1 MAAGSSIK
9 ASAGGRG
16 LISVSVKIEGVEKTS
31 DEFKAIRRD
40 INMRMRDVMQRV
52 GEHELL
58 PMIRAGFPRL
68 STPKKGI
75 VAGAMAGSLRIQRER
90 SGVFVS
96 STLRGPKN
104 RALGWVDFG
113 GKRARDTQTRAG
125 SKVIV
130 RSLDAKRALIDS
142 RVLQELE
149 REFRAID
156 NA

>member
-1 MAAGSSIK
+1 MATSNVK

-31 DEFKAIRRD
+31 DEFKMIRKD
-40 INMRMRDVMQRV
+40 INARMRDVMQRV
-52 GEHELL
+52 GEDELL
-58 PMIRAGFPRL
+58 PIIRAGFPRL
-68 STPKKGI
+68 SAPKKGI

-96 STLRGPKN
+96 SSLRGQKN

-113 GKRARDTQTRAG
+113 GKRPRDTHSRHG

-130 RSLDAKRALIDS
+130 RTLDSKRALVDS
-142 RVLQELE
+142 RVLKELQK
-149 REFRAID
+149 EFRVID